1 MGVIHSFL
9 FSLLVVLLPTQLG
22 YHFWPEW
29 SHVLGR
35 RIDYL
40 SPTVYLTDIL
50 ILLTLGSWAWA
61 VRKSIMYRVWRIESF
76 RKKTHRIQYTVYAIL
91 FFIIINIATSLSPI
105 HSLYQWIKVLEYS
118 LLAVYIIK
126 TKPSKSHVVMLLS
139 VALFYSSLIAIIQF
153 YLQRSIGGPL
163 WLLGE
168 RTFSAS
174 TPGIAQFPIVWEI
187 GSWTLDLGLR
197 LRSYGTFPH
206 PNVLGGFIAIT
217 IPLLIGALKY
227 THLSWRST
235 HFFHIN
241 IAISV
246 VALLL
251 TFSRGAWI
259 VGTIGIIISL
269 LQSPSNEPRMK
280 YNPIWKYGGA
290 IVSSILL
297 YGLFAVVHSGGESV
311 VVRIALN
318 ESAISMWE
326 RYPWF
331 GVGLGN
337 FITALPSFLS
347 SHFIYFLQPVHN
359 IYLLLLSELGVVGI
373 VLLCVGSYRLMPL
386 IRSVSPHSA
395 RTMFLYALLAIGV
408 LGLVDHYPLT
418 VQQGQLLLTVLLAL
432 NVL

>member
-1 MGVIHSFL
+1 VGVIHRFL

-40 SPTVYLTDIL
+40 SPTVFLTDIL
-50 ILLTLGSWAWA
+50 LFLLIGVWVFESYRRQQSKISI
-61 VRKSIMYRVWRIESF
+61 VRKIQ
-76 RKKTHRIQYTVYAIL
+76 KTYTPYVPYAL
-91 FFIIINIATSLSPI
+91 GIIFYVGINVLTSLSPI
-105 HSLYQWIKVLEYS
+105 LSLYKWIKVLEYS
-118 LLAVYIIK
+118 LLAIYIIK
-126 TKPSKSHVVMLLS
+126 TKPSKSHVVTLLS
-139 VALFYSSLIAIIQF
+139 VALFYSALIAIIQF

-163 WLLGE
+163 WFIGE

-174 TPGIAQFPIVWEI
+174 TPGIAQFPIFLEI
-187 GSWTLDLGLR
+187 GSWKLDLGLM

-217 IPLLIGALKY
+217 IPLLIGALKD
-227 THLSWRST
+227 THLSRRSKQ
-235 HFFHIN
+235 FFCIN
-241 IAISV
+241 IAVSA

-259 VGTIGIIISL
+259 VGTIGSIISL
-269 LQSPSNEPRMK
+269 LHSPVNEPRIK
-280 YNPIWKYGGA
+280 RNPHWKYGGA

-297 YGLFAVVHSGGESV
+297 FGLFAVVRSGGESV
-311 VVRIALN
+311 VVRMALN

-326 RYPWF
+326 RYPLF

-337 FITALPSFLS
+337 FITALPSFLPAY
-347 SHFIYFLQPVHN
+347 FIYFLQPVHN

-395 RTMFLYALLAIGV
+395 LTIFRYALLAMGI

-432 NVL
+432 NVP